1 MVRPSASSSSLIQS
15 RPIDQLINLKDKNA
29 REPNIEFPRIAFPTI
44 IFSLRIKLLRL
55 HCEGATA
62 IAVSLCW
69 TILLAGSNSAGGAS
83 VSASAAV
90 QAGVGIDR
98 VDVAFLDCIGG
109 AY

>member
-1 MVRPSASSSSLIQS
+1 MSSSRALRFIPP
-15 RPIDQLINLKDKNA
+15 RAIPINHSDLLTVQ
-29 REPNIEFPRIAFPTI
+29 
-44 IFSLRIKLLRL
+44 KLLRL

-69 TILLAGSNSAGGAS
+69 TLLLAGSNSAGGAS